1 MNTQYPEDEF
11 DEAGKQ
17 YPVGAYR
24 QAPSKWKAVLPF
36 LLVLLVAP
44 ILAWAAVSLLTG
56 GTSNQATPSAP
67 APSVQQNQDQ
77 ANEKTAEEKAAEEK
91 AKAEKEAVEKE
102 AAEKAKAEKEA
113 AEKAKAEKEAAEKA
127 AAEVK
132 KDASVVV
139 LNGTNVNGLA
149 GGAVAKLQ
157 AAGFSNLRPDNAQG
171 WQTEVSTVY
180 FQPGNES
187 TAKAVGS
194 ALGISNVVESADSVG
209 AVTVVLK
216 NDYKP

>member
-67 APSVQQNQDQ
+67 APSAKQNQDQ
-77 ANEKTAEEKAAEEK
+77 ANEKTAEQKAAEEK
-91 AKAEKEAVEKE
+91 AKAEKEA
-102 AAEKAKAEKEA
+102 AEKAKAEQEA

-149 GGAVAKLQ
+149 SGAVAKLQ